1 MRYNINKHQLN
12 ELVEAISE
20 KYQTFAPQ
28 EIGGKVV
35 LAKVK
40 TLSNL
45 RLFSKPTVLPFKK
58 ILFPDGVEFEKA
70 DGSKPIALVGL
81 HICDVHALH
90 IFLKQFA
97 DSKLVLKRDNILI
110 VASECEPE
118 KNCFCEVFGANRL
131 DGFDIY
137 LQKERGEKY
146 SVYTNSQM
154 GEDILDEI
162 DIISA
167 KEQSDPRPIR
177 HDDDDFEYSLEDT
190 ISRRADFED
199 FWQRLAN
206 NCFGC
211 GACTAVCP
219 LCFCF
224 RQDHK
229 NNLDGSSQVC
239 LKWDSCFAK
248 GFSEIQNRND
258 LRPGNVDRI
267 YNWYHHKFVRGKR
280 ELGRFLC
287 VGCGRC
293 ITACPANL
301 NIKNIL
307 SALDEKIERRLNVS
321 NQDK

>member
-1 MRYNINKHQLN
+1 
-12 ELVEAISE
+12 LVEAITK

-35 LAKVK
+35 LAGAK

-45 RLFSKPTVLPFKK
+45 RLFSRPTVLPFKK
-58 ILFPDGVEFEKA
+58 ILFPDRVEFGKA
-70 DGSKPIALVGL
+70 DGTKSIALVGL
-81 HICDVHALH
+81 HVCDVHALH
-90 IFLKQFA
+90 IFLRQFV
-97 DSKLVLKRDNILI
+97 DSKLVLRRDNILI
-110 VASECEPE
+110 VASECEPDI
-118 KNCFCEVFGANRL
+118 NCFCEVFGANRL

-137 LQKERGEKY
+137 LQKEEGDKY
-146 SVYTNSQM
+146 SAYTNSQT

-167 KEQSDPRPIR
+167 EEQSNPRPIK

-199 FWQRLAN
+199 FWQRIAN

-224 RQDHK
+224 RQEYK
-229 NNLDGSSQVC
+229 NNIDGSSKIC

-258 LRPGNVDRI
+258 LRPENVDRI

-293 ITACPANL
+293 IVACPANL

-307 SALDEKIERRLNVS
+307 SALDEKIERRINGGNKNS
-321 NQDK
+321 